1 MKTVKFHNTLT
12 GKKEEFKPIT
22 EGIVKMYSCGPTVY
36 SFAHIGN
43 FRSFLTS
50 DLISRVLTYAGYKV
64 EKVMNITDVGHLT
77 NDSEVDATGEDKI
90 SKIARQEKVDPYEI
104 ARKFE
109 QYFRED
115 EKELRIIPAKAY
127 PRATEYIKEQ
137 INLAKKLI
145 EEGFAYEVNGSVY
158 FRTEKF
164 AKYGQLS
171 GNKLADLIAGARV
184 EINSEKESPLDFALW
199 KKADENHLM
208 QWEFLTGKQIPAK
221 IIEKYATT
229 EFASKSAKFEELKQ
243 DFSESYEIIRRTNPE
258 LSDEEVGEFLEKNRG
273 FPGWHA
279 ECSVMSQE
287 LLGFPFDIHTGGE
300 DNVFPHHECEIAQN
314 ECSNHGK
321 KSVNYWLHTKHLQVD
336 GKKMSKSA
344 GNFYTI
350 RDLFEKGWKGNEIR
364 FALMSAHY
372 RATLNFSLK
381 SLEQARASIAR
392 INEAVKICQQVGGEA
407 KNHQTEL
414 VEKFR
419 GIFQNA
425 LFDDLNI
432 ADALAAVFG
441 LVKEMM
447 KLREKDELT
456 AELAEDILYFLE
468 NDFTQIF
475 DVLPERAELDEKTRE
490 IIEKLVRERMTAR
503 ENKDWAES
511 DRIRDLLAE
520 KYNVELLDS
529 AVETTWRVK

>member
-1 MKTVKFHNTLT
+1 MKIVKFYNTLT
-12 GKKEEFKPIT
+12 GKKEEFKSIT
-22 EGIVKMYSCGPTVY
+22 DGIVKMYSCGPTVY

-50 DLISRVLTYAGYKV
+50 DLISRVLDYAGYKV

-77 NDSEVDATGEDKI
+77 NDDEVDSTGEDKI
-90 SKIARQEKVDPYEI
+90 SKMARKEKVDPFEI
-104 ARKFE
+104 SRKFE
-109 QYFRED
+109 QYFLED
-115 EKELRIIPAKAY
+115 EKKLRIIPAKKY
-127 PRATEYIKEQ
+127 PRATEYIDGQ

-145 EEGFAYEVNGSVY
+145 DEGFAYEVNGSVY

-164 AKYGQLS
+164 KKYGQLS
-171 GNKLADLIAGARV
+171 GNNLENLISGARV

-208 QWEFLTGKQIPAK
+208 QWESPWGQ
-221 IIEKYATT
+221 
-229 EFASKSAKFEELKQ
+229 
-243 DFSESYEIIRRTNPE
+243 
-258 LSDEEVGEFLEKNRG
+258 G

-279 ECSVMSQE
+279 ECSVMSRE

-321 KSVNYWLHTKHLQVD
+321 KSVNYWLHTKHLQVE

-350 RDLFEKGWKGNEIR
+350 RDLFEKGWAGNEIR

-372 RATLNFSLK
+372 RSTLNFSIK
-381 SLEQARASIAR
+381 SLEQARSSINR
-392 INEAVKICQQVGGEA
+392 IDEAVKISRQIGSEA
-407 KNHQTEL
+407 KNHETEL
-414 VEKFR
+414 VAKFR
-419 GIFQNA
+419 GIYQAA

-432 ADALAAVFG
+432 ADALAAVFS
-441 LVKEMM
+441 LVKEFM
-447 KLREKDELT
+447 KLREAGELDDKT
-456 AELAEDILYFLE
+456 AQDVLYFLE
-468 NDFTQIF
+468 NDFTRIF
-475 DVLPERAELDEKTRE
+475 DVLPEVAELNAKSRE
-490 IIEKLVRERMTAR
+490 IIEKLVMERMTAR
-503 ENKDWAES
+503 KNKDWAES

-520 KYNVELLDS
+520 KYNVEILDS

>member
-1 MKTVKFHNTLT
+1 
-12 GKKEEFKPIT
+12 
-22 EGIVKMYSCGPTVY
+22 
-36 SFAHIGN
+36 
-43 FRSFLTS
+43 LTS
-50 DLISRVLTYAGYKV
+50 DLISRVLDYAGYKV

-77 NDSEVDATGEDKI
+77 NDDEVDSTGEDKI
-90 SKIARQEKVDPYEI
+90 SKMARKEKVDPFEI
-104 ARKFE
+104 SRKFE
-109 QYFRED
+109 QYFFED
-115 EKELRIIPAKAY
+115 EKELRIIPAKKY
-127 PRATEYIKEQ
+127 PRATEYITGQ

-145 EEGFAYEVNGSVY
+145 DEGFAYEANSSVY

-164 AKYGQLS
+164 KKYGQLS
-171 GNKLADLIAGARV
+171 GNNLENLISGARV

-208 QWEFLTGKQIPAK
+208 QW
-221 IIEKYATT
+221 
-229 EFASKSAKFEELKQ
+229 KSPWGQ
-243 DFSESYEIIRRTNPE
+243 
-258 LSDEEVGEFLEKNRG
+258 G

-279 ECSVMSQE
+279 ECSVMSRE

-321 KSVNYWLHTKHLQVD
+321 KSVNYWLHTKHLQVE

-350 RDLFEKGWKGNEIR
+350 RDLFEKGWAGNEIR

-372 RATLNFSLK
+372 RSTLNFSIK

-392 INEAVKICQQVGGEA
+392 I
-407 KNHQTEL
+407 
-414 VEKFR
+414 VEVNRVCLATKHEPANNFA
-419 GIFQNA
+419 GIYREKYQSA

-432 ADALAAVFG
+432 ADALATAF
-441 LVKEMM
+441 EMINKIF
-447 KLREKDELT
+447 KLESERKLDGATVSSAL
-456 AELAEDILYFLE
+456 DFLQH
-468 NDFTQIF
+468 DFDPIF
-475 DVLPERAELDEKTRE
+475 DCLPVEVKVNELQKSA
-490 IIEKLVRERMTAR
+490 IEKLVQDRMKAR